1 MQIIILEEVKSFLL
15 EIGNENE
22 SRAYKYIGILSNY
35 GHRLRMPYSKN
46 ILPGIFELRVGGKH
60 NIRIIYTFQNKC
72 AVVFYAFMKKTEQI
86 SLKEINKIK
95 IKYYNL

>member
-46 ILPGIFELRVGGKH
+46 IVTELLC
-60 NIRIIYTFQNKC
+60 Q
-72 AVVFYAFMKKTEQI
+72 
-86 SLKEINKIK
+86 
-95 IKYYNL
+95 